1 VIEASDLKRGARVE
15 LDGDPYLVL
24 DLHLQTPSAR
34 GAVLLVKVKVR
45 NLRTDLVTDRTF
57 RSGEKLKEPDYEQ
70 RAVQFLYK
78 QGDEYFFM
86 DQQSY
91 DQFSVDAETLGRGVD
106 YLIDGLECRSMV
118 HNGRIL
124 GIELPHIVELRVVE
138 TEPVI
143 AGATAKAQTKAA
155 TLETGGVIQVPPYL
169 EAGEMVRVD
178 TREARFVE
186 RVRR

>member
-1 VIEASDLKRGARVE
+1 
-15 LDGDPYLVL
+15 
-24 DLHLQTPSAR
+24 
-34 GAVLLVKVKVR
+34 
-45 NLRTDLVTDRTF
+45 
-57 RSGEKLKEPDYEQ
+57 
-70 RAVQFLYK
+70 
-78 QGDEYFFM
+78 M

-91 DQFSVDAETLGRGVD
+91 DQFSVEAETLGQGVD
-106 YLIDGLECRSMV
+106 YLVDGLECRSML
-118 HNGRIL
+118 HNGRLL

-169 EAGEMVRVD
+169 EAGEWVRVD